1 MMATSAAPSPSGAG
15 PTGPEGERVRE
26 PRDERSAPGTPQGI
40 SREAPQVPSVSEP
53 DPLFQGEEKDE
64 APTKRATLLFQFFIV
79 PLAIVVLIVAPLA
92 LFGGLFGSEKTPAEN
107 LRDVRSG
114 SENVQKQS
122 AQQLATA
129 LSAERERV
137 RAGKIKTEEAFYY
150 APAFRQDLRA
160 AYEESFPSR
169 SLDRQK
175 FLTLALGFVG
185 DPAYL
190 AVLAPHATS
199 NDDVELRRATV
210 KAISDLDTGTERDRE
225 AVARVLAGLASDPD
239 DVVKNFAIVGLS
251 RRPTDSSREALRKA
265 LGDGDVFVKSN
276 AAAAL
281 AAIGENPGVKNI
293 ENLLDPQWVEK
304 NVGAE
309 SPTPLAPGSEAPVE
323 SGRPI
328 RRAALQNGIRAA
340 LALRLPELRAKV
352 EALAKD
358 GDREVAQTA
367 RAALDRWDKPR

>member
-15 PTGPEGERVRE
+15 PTGPEGERV
-26 PRDERSAPGTPQGI
+26 G
-40 SREAPQVPSVSEP
+40 EAGHQASSGPARASPPPEVPAVSEP
-53 DPLFQGEEKDE
+53 DPLFQGEEREE

-79 PLAIVVLIVAPLA
+79 PLAIVVLLVAPLA
-92 LFGGLFGSEKTPAEN
+92 LFGGLFGSERSPAEN

-137 RAGKIKTEEAFYY
+137 RAGKIPTEKAFYFDT
-150 APAFRQDLRA
+150 AFRNDLRA

-169 SLDRQK
+169 TLDRQK

-190 AVLAPHATS
+190 AVLVPRLEPS
-199 NDDVELRRATV
+199 GDVDLRRATV
-210 KAISDLDTGTERDRE
+210 KAIADLDTSTERDRE
-225 AVARVLAGLASDPD
+225 AVSRVLAGLVADPD
-239 DVVKNFAIVGLS
+239 EPIRNFAVVGLS
-251 RRPTDSSREALRKA
+251 RRPTDTSRAALRQA
-265 LGDGDVFVKSN
+265 LGDSSVFVKSS

-281 AAIGENPGVKNI
+281 ASIGEDPGAEAI
-293 ENLLDPQWVEK
+293 ANLLDPAWVERH
-304 NVGAE
+304 VGAE
-309 SPTPLAPGSEAPVE
+309 APTPLAPGAEAPATG
-323 SGRPI
+323 GRPN

-340 LALRLPELRAKV
+340 LALRTPSLREKV
-352 EALAKD
+352 ESLTKD
-358 GDREVAQTA
+358 ADREVAETA
-367 RAALDRWDKPR
+367 RAALAAWGEPR